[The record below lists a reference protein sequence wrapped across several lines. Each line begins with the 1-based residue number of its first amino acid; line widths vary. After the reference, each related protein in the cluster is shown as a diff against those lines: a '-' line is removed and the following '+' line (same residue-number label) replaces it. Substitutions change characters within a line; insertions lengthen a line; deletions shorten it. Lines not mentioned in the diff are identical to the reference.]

1 MQAYFCRL
9 TNYEIHNDVL
19 PSPWLMF
26 ASGRQ
31 RYQTPSTYKYIKYFK
46 EKPLSDWEEED
57 FIRFYDGNDVSKTKR
72 SGLQA
77 SFSYCLNC
85 IILQDQDVPDDIK
98 EIVKMKRKDI
108 RVSKTKRSENW
119 NISSPSE
126 SSTWLINNIDICRTF
141 YSYQN
146 SVKEKFVEMQG
157 YLEIENSLYDLLAL
171 SGILFLQKDNQ
182 HQGLIKNHFS
192 TEDLKMIHKATKSEI
207 TSGKISFNQRGD

>member
-1 MQAYFCRL
+1 M
-9 TNYEIHNDVL
+9 L

-31 RYQTPSTYKYIKYFK
+31 RYVWWKKLSLCIFKKKWWRQPTGMKLNWIKPIFFRLFYSLSEKNFNMESYRYQTPSTYKYIKYFK

-108 RVSKTKRSENW
+108 RVSKTKRSGKIVYW
-119 NISSPSE
+119 YITFYQSSPINTPKLFMLVAKSPIAWILE
-126 SSTWLINNIDICRTF
+126 LKWL
-141 YSYQN
+141 
-146 SVKEKFVEMQG
+146 
-157 YLEIENSLYDLLAL
+157 L
-171 SGILFLQKDNQ
+171 
-182 HQGLIKNHFS
+182 
-192 TEDLKMIHKATKSEI
+192 
-207 TSGKISFNQRGD
+207 